1 MIKLLAVDMDGTCLD
16 GRSRI
21 TDSTIRA
28 IREAARAGILVVPTT
43 GRNLFCLPHRLA
55 EGTLYS
61 ARSEEGRK
69 NAGVF
74 RYVISSNGARV
85 TDIREKTTVFSAMI
99 PKETAVS
106 FLERCK
112 GQRLITASHINN
124 RYLLQGR
131 LAAVAGR
138 LVYGKD
144 AKGIFCVRDMAE
156 TVKKTAFQTEEL
168 QFYFFTQR
176 DRKRLENLLGQ
187 YPDLAAAYTS
197 VYVEVFSRNAAKG
210 RALEALAGRLGISR
224 EETACI
230 GDGENDLSMF
240 EASGLNI
247 AMGNAFEGLK
257 KKADYV
263 TASNNRDGVAKA
275 VRKILTAEWSASC
288 LRHAED

>member
-1 MIKLLAVDMDGTCLD
+1 MIKLLAIDMDGTCLD

-21 TDSTIRA
+21 TDSTIQA
-28 IREAARAGILVVPTT
+28 LREAARAGIIIVPTT

-69 NAGVF
+69 NTGLF

-85 TDIREKTTVFSAMI
+85 TDIRERITLFRAMI

-106 FLERCK
+106 LLEECK
-112 GQRLITASHINN
+112 GQRIITASHINN
-124 RYLLQGR
+124 RYLIQGR

-138 LVYGKD
+138 FIYGKD
-144 AKGIFCVRDMAE
+144 ARGIYCVRDMTQ
-156 TVKKTAFQTEEL
+156 TVKKTTYQTEEL
-168 QFYFFTQR
+168 QFYFFTQK
-176 DRKRLENLLGQ
+176 DRKGLKNLLES
-187 YPDLAAAYTS
+187 YHDLTAAYTS

-210 RALEALAGRLGISR
+210 RALEALARQLGIFR
-224 EETACI
+224 EEIACI

-247 AMGNAFEGLK
+247 AMGNAFEELK

-263 TASNNRDGVAKA
+263 TSSNNRNGAAKA
-275 VRKILTAEWSASC
+275 VRKLLDVEWSVSRFRSAG
-288 LRHAED
+288 D